1 MIPSSIDATPSRED
15 WAISRL
21 AAAAVALAIAEA
33 ALPSPLPGVKPGLA
47 NVVTLVVLW
56 RFGWRAAAWV
66 SLLRVL
72 VASLVL
78 GSFLSPGFVLSL
90 AGALASL
97 AALGLAQGLPRRWF
111 GPVAHSIV
119 AAFAHLV
126 AQLAVVYL
134 WLIPSPALW
143 SLLPLF
149 SGAALLFGVIN
160 GVVAHGLLASAASP
174 ETAMGSG
181 ASKAG

>member
-1 MIPSSIDATPSRED
+1 LSTENTADRED
-15 WAISRL
+15 WAVARM

-33 ALPSPLPGVKPGLA
+33 ALPSPIPGVKPGLA
-47 NVVTLVVLW
+47 NIVTLVVLW
-56 RFGWRAAAWV
+56 RHGWRAAAWV

-78 GSFLSPGFVLSL
+78 GSFLSPGFMLSF

-97 AALGLAQGLPRRWF
+97 AALRLTWGWPARWF
-111 GPVAHSIV
+111 GPVAHSVI
-119 AAFAHLV
+119 AAFAHML
-126 AQLAVVYL
+126 AQLAVVYW

-149 SGAALLFGVIN
+149 SSAALIFGVIN
-160 GVVAHGLLASAASP
+160 GIVAQGLLEPA
-174 ETAMGSG
+174 TSG
-181 ASKAG
+181 ESQP